1 MLPHNCFRFFQFS
14 FDVRSAVAPET
25 VGPRAVGVYSAELN
39 SFLIFLQ
46 GKLLYSTAP
55 PEEDE
60 TVFQQ
65 MGYKLQKLND
75 LEIKQLKGKD
85 KSAKQ
90 VGVTPQIEA
99 HNLIAFFL

>member
-1 MLPHNCFRFFQFS
+1 
-14 FDVRSAVAPET
+14 
-25 VGPRAVGVYSAELN
+25 
-39 SFLIFLQ
+39 
-46 GKLLYSTAP
+46 
-55 PEEDE
+55 
-60 TVFQQ
+60 

-99 HNLIAFFL
+99 HHLIAFFL